1 MSEPWRV
8 HGQIAMEGALVFEVL
23 VSVLVTPTLR
33 KLLNVIIL
41 VPQWAREGV
50 GPLDSL
56 LKKI

>member
-1 MSEPWRV
+1 
-8 HGQIAMEGALVFEVL
+8 MEGALVFEVL
-23 VSVLVTPTLR
+23 VSVLVTPTLG